1 MIPFEIAEPRSLRE
15 ATSLLD
21 PDDATIRPLG
31 GGTALMLMMMKAGVF
46 QPTRLVSLR
55 AIEPRYSEINV
66 EADGRS
72 ASAGSR
78 RSRAW
83 RIPGISRAAS
93 L

>member
-1 MIPFEIAEPRSLRE
+1 MTPFDLLEPASLHEAIA
-15 ATSLLD
+15 LLD
-21 PDDATIRPLG
+21 PDDATVRPIA
-31 GGTALMLMMMKAGVF
+31 GGTALMLMMKAGVF

>member
-1 MIPFEIAEPRSLRE
+1 
-15 ATSLLD
+15 
-21 PDDATIRPLG
+21 
-31 GGTALMLMMMKAGVF
+31 MLMMKAGVF
-46 QPTRLVSLR
+46 HPTRLVSLR

>member
-31 GGTALMLMMMKAGVF
+31 GGTALMLMMKAGVF
-46 QPTRLVSLR
+46 QATRLVSLR